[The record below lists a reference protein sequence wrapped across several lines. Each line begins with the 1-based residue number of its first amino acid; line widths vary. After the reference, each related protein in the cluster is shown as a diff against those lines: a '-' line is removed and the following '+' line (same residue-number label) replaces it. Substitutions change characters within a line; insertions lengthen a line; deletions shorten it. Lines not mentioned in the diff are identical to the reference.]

1 MVFVLFREVVVLV
14 GGAIIVQALY
24 YYGVLKIN
32 REHIIGSVYCLLMS
46 VVIWT
51 VQGLIIVRL
60 AIRKVH

>member
-1 MVFVLFREVVVLV
+1 VLFREVVVLI

-24 YYGVLKIN
+24 YYGVIRIN

-51 VQGLIIVRL
+51 IFGLILVRL
-60 AIRKVH
+60 AIRKVQ

>member
-1 MVFVLFREVVVLV
+1 MLV

-24 YYGVLKIN
+24 FYGVLKIN

-46 VVIWT
+46 VIIWT
-51 VQGLIIVRL
+51 VLGLIMVRL

>member
-1 MVFVLFREVVVLV
+1 MLFREVVVLI

-24 YYGVLKIN
+24 YYGVLRIN

-51 VQGLIIVRL
+51 IFGLILVRL
-60 AIRKVH
+60 AIRKVQ

>member
-1 MVFVLFREVVVLV
+1 MLFREVVVLI

-24 YYGVLKIN
+24 YYGVIRIN

-51 VQGLIIVRL
+51 IFGLILVRL
-60 AIRKVH
+60 AIRKVQ